1 MDSQNIIISD
11 RNMVSISNVIN
22 VISFNEHEFLLQTPF
37 GKLKVLGKN
46 LAILKMDTNKK
57 ELVIK
62 GNIDSI
68 SYLSDS
74 KSNKSEKK
82 ESVFAKLMKPRA
94 SIAAIAKKIAR
105 PRPSLPLK
113 AWVIY
118 LTGPPSTV
126 PSSFTVLVF

>member
-82 ESVFAKLMKPRA
+82 ESVFAKLFK
-94 SIAAIAKKIAR
+94 
-105 PRPSLPLK
+105 
-113 AWVIY
+113 
-118 LTGPPSTV
+118 
-126 PSSFTVLVF
+126 